1 MLLPNGSRPLPG
13 WQISFPVKQA
23 ENADTYRVADE
34 KGALAFLKVFRPD
47 RIEADRFTS
56 DGKLREIAIMESL
69 DHPGIPPIRQSG
81 VLKNGRP
88 YFLADLVP
96 GETLDHRLAR
106 VVAFPADAAGSLM
119 RELCAAVSYLHS
131 LPDPVTHNELTPSNV
146 VLDPGEHDDDRPVVI
161 DFGHARR
168 GSDGAASHLS
178 RVAPHYLPNECYE
191 APVSAPTADVF
202 ALGAIY
208 YRALFGIPPWYVANA
223 PGGKAD
229 LRETLLRARL
239 EPLRLPERAIGGNP
253 DATALSVIRKAL
265 SLRPEDR
272 FQDAGALLEA
282 LGQGVGS
289 RPPSHRDLRPQ
300 PVLNPVGGKRGFDAI
315 AGLDDLKETLRRDV
329 IDVLRDPEGHRRFR
343 LTIPNG
349 LLLYGPPGCGKTYV
363 AERFGEELGFAFRKV
378 RPADVASIYVH
389 GTQERIKQLFD
400 EARRDAPCVL
410 FLDEVD
416 ALMPSRDGDLHAAY
430 AGEVTEWL
438 AQMSDCGN
446 DGIFLLA
453 ATNAPDRLDVAGGR
467 TGRFDKKVYVGP
479 PDYGARKAMF
489 EIHLADRPVAR
500 DVDCGELARMTRGRI
515 ASDISFLVNEAA
527 SLALAGGAGA
537 IGMEHVVTAIRQ
549 HGPSVSADQL
559 ERYERMREEFESGAR
574 RRRTEVKGFR
584 QDR

>member
-1 MLLPNGSRPLPG
+1 MLLPNGSRPLRG
-13 WQISFPVKQA
+13 WQIRFPVKQA
-23 ENADTYRVADE
+23 ENADTYRVANE
-34 KGALAFLKVFRPD
+34 KGALAFLKVFHPD

-56 DGKLREIAIMESL
+56 DGKLLEIAIMESL

-81 VLKNGRP
+81 VLDDGRP

-106 VVAFPADAAGSLM
+106 VVAISANAAGSLM

-168 GSDGAASHLS
+168 ASDGATSHLYQ
-178 RVAPHYLPNECYE
+178 VDPHYLPNECYE
-191 APVSAPTADVF
+191 APAADPTADVF

-208 YRALFGIPPWYVANA
+208 YRALFGMPPWYAGKT
-223 PGGKAD
+223 PGGQVD

-239 EPLRLPERAIGGNP
+239 APLRLPERAIGGNP
-253 DATALSVIRKAL
+253 DATALSVVRKAL
-265 SLRPEDR
+265 SLRPDDR
-272 FQDAGALLEA
+272 FQDADALLEA
-282 LGQGVGS
+282 LGEGVGS
-289 RPPSHRDLRPQ
+289 RPPSHRDPLPQ
-300 PVLNPVGGKRGFDAI
+300 PVLGPVGGKRGFDAI

-329 IDVLRDPEGHRRFR
+329 INVLRDPEGHRRFGV
-343 LTIPNG
+343 TIPNG
-349 LLLYGPPGCGKTYV
+349 LLLYGPPGCGKTFV

-400 EARRDAPCVL
+400 EARRHAPCVL

-430 AGEVTEWL
+430 AGEVNEWL

-467 TGRFDKKVYVGP
+467 SGRFDKRVYVGP
-479 PDYGARKAMF
+479 PEHGARKAMF

-527 SLALAGGAGA
+527 RRALAGGAGA
-537 IGMEHVVTAIRQ
+537 IGMEHVVTAIHRNR
-549 HGPSVSADQL
+549 PSVSADQL
-559 ERYERMREEFESGAR
+559 ERYEKMRETFESGPRQR
-574 RRRTEVKGFR
+574 RIGF
-584 QDR
+584 

>member
-13 WQISFPVKQA
+13 WQIRFPVKQA

-34 KGALAFLKVFRPD
+34 KGALAFLKVFHPD
-47 RIEADRFTS
+47 RIGADRFTS
-56 DGKLREIAIMESL
+56 DGELLEIAIMESL

-81 VLKNGRP
+81 VLDDGQP
-88 YFLADLVP
+88 FFLADLVP

-106 VVAFPADAAGSLM
+106 VVAISANAVGSLM
-119 RELCAAVSYLHS
+119 RELCVPVSHLHS
-131 LPDPVTHNELTPSNV
+131 LPDPVTHHELTPSNV
-146 VLDPGEHDDDRPVVI
+146 VLDPGDDDDDRPVLI

-168 GSDGAASHLS
+168 ASDGAASHLS
-178 RVAPHYLPNECYE
+178 PVDPHYLPNECYE

-202 ALGAIY
+202 SLGAIY
-208 YRALFGIPPWYVANA
+208 YRALFGMPPWYAVNV
-223 PGGKAD
+223 PGGQAD

-239 EPLRLPERAIGGNP
+239 EPLRLPERAVGGNP

-282 LGQGVGS
+282 LGEGTRAKSSNDQD
-289 RPPSHRDLRPQ
+289 PHPK
-300 PVLNPVGGKRGFDAI
+300 PVLGPGGEKRGFDAI
-315 AGLDDLKETLRRDV
+315 AGLDDLKATLQRDV
-329 IDVLRDPEGHRRFR
+329 IDVLRDPERHRRFG

-349 LLLYGPPGCGKTYV
+349 LLLYGPPGCGKTFV

-378 RPADVASIYVH
+378 RPGDVASIYVH

-400 EARRDAPCVL
+400 EARRNAPCAL

-430 AGEVTEWL
+430 AGEVNEWL

-467 TGRFDKKVYVGP
+467 TGRFDKTVYVGP
-479 PDYGARKAMF
+479 PDYLARKAMF

-515 ASDISFLVNEAA
+515 ASDISFLVNEGARR
-527 SLALAGGAGA
+527 ALAGGAGA
-537 IGMEHVVTAIRQ
+537 IGMEHVVTAIRRNRA
-549 HGPSVSADQL
+549 SVSADQL
-559 ERYERMREEFESGAR
+559 ERYEKMRETFESGPRQR
-574 RRRTEVKGFR
+574 RIGF
-584 QDR
+584 

>member
-1 MLLPNGSRPLPG
+1 MLLSNGSRPLPG
-13 WQISFPVKQA
+13 WQIRFPVKQA

-34 KGALAFLKVFRPD
+34 TGALAFLKVFHPN

-56 DGKLREIAIMESL
+56 AGRLLEIAIMESL
-69 DHPGIPPIRQSG
+69 DHAGIPPIRQSG
-81 VLKNGRP
+81 LLEDGRP

-106 VVAFPADAAGSLM
+106 VVAISASAVGSLM
-119 RELCAAVSYLHS
+119 RELCAAVSHLHS

-168 GSDGAASHLS
+168 ASDGAASQLS
-178 RVAPHYLPNECYE
+178 RVDPHYLPNECYE

-202 ALGAIY
+202 ALGATY

-223 PGGKAD
+223 SGGQAD

-253 DATALSVIRKAL
+253 DATALSAIRKAL

-272 FQDAGALLEA
+272 FQDAGKLLEA
-282 LGQGVGS
+282 LGEGTVAK
-289 RPPSHRDLRPQ
+289 PSGHRDPLPQ
-300 PVLNPVGGKRGFDAI
+300 PALGPVGGMRGFDAI
-315 AGLDDLKETLRRDV
+315 AGLDDLKETLQRDV
-329 IDVLRDPEGHRRFR
+329 IDVLRDPERHRRFG

-349 LLLYGPPGCGKTYV
+349 LLLYGPPGCGKTFV

-400 EARRDAPCVL
+400 EARREAPCVL

-416 ALMPSRDGDLHAAY
+416 ALMPARDGNLHATY
-430 AGEVTEWL
+430 AGEVNEWL

-467 TGRFDKKVYVGP
+467 TGRFDKTVYVGP
-479 PDYGARKAMF
+479 PDYDARKAMF

-527 SLALAGGAGA
+527 RRALAGGAGA
-537 IGMEHVVTAIRQ
+537 IGMEHVVNAIR
-549 HGPSVSADQL
+549 GNRPSVSADLL
-559 ERYERMREEFESGAR
+559 ERYEKMRETFESGPKQR
-574 RRRTEVKGFR
+574 RIGFR
-584 QDR
+584 N

>member
-1 MLLPNGSRPLPG
+1 MPLPNGSRPLPG
-13 WQISFPVKQA
+13 WQIRFPVKQA

-34 KGALAFLKVFRPD
+34 SGALAFLKVFHLD
-47 RIEADRFTS
+47 RIGADRFTS
-56 DGKLREIAIMESL
+56 DGMLLEIAIMESL
-69 DHPGIPPIRQSG
+69 DHPSIPPIRQSG
-81 VLKNGRP
+81 VLNNGHP

-106 VVAFPADAAGSLM
+106 VVAISADAAKSLM
-119 RELCAAVSYLHS
+119 RELCAAISYLHS

-146 VLDPGEHDDDRPVVI
+146 VLDPGSHDDDRPVVI

-168 GSDGAASHLS
+168 ASDGIPSHPS
-178 RVAPHYLPNECYE
+178 RVDPHYLPNECYE
-191 APVSAPTADVF
+191 APVSVPTADVF

-223 PGGKAD
+223 STRQVD

-265 SLRPEDR
+265 SVRPEDR
-272 FQDAGALLEA
+272 FQDAGAFLGA
-282 LGQGVGS
+282 LGKGTRAKLSNDQ
-289 RPPSHRDLRPQ
+289 DLRPQ
-300 PVLNPVGGKRGFDAI
+300 PVLSPVRRKRGFDAI
-315 AGLDDLKETLRRDV
+315 AGLDDLKATLERDV
-329 IDVLRDPEGHRRFR
+329 IKVLRDPEGHRRFG
-343 LTIPNG
+343 LTVANG
-349 LLLYGPPGCGKTYV
+349 LLLYGPPGCGKTFV

-416 ALMPSRDGDLHAAY
+416 ALLPSRDGDLHAAY
-430 AGEVTEWL
+430 AGEVDEWL
-438 AQMSDCGN
+438 AQMSECGN

-467 TGRFDKKVYVGP
+467 AGRFDKKVYVGP
-479 PDYGARKAMF
+479 PDYSARKAMF
-489 EIHLADRPVAR
+489 EIHLNDRPVAR
-500 DVDCGELARMTRGRI
+500 DMDCDELARMTRGHI

-527 SLALAGGAGA
+527 RGAIASRASA
-537 IGMEHVVTAIRQ
+537 IGMEHVVAAIRQ
-549 HGPSVSADQL
+549 NGPSVSADQL
-559 ERYERMREEFESGAR
+559 ERYERMREAFESGPNQR
-574 RRRTEVKGFR
+574 RIGF
-584 QDR
+584 

>member
-1 MLLPNGSRPLPG
+1 MLLPKGSRPLSG
-13 WQISFPVKQA
+13 WQVRFPVKQA

-34 KGALAFLKVFRPD
+34 RGALAFLKVFHPD
-47 RIEADRFTS
+47 RIGADRFAS
-56 DGKLREIAIMESL
+56 DGLLLEIAIMESL
-69 DHPGIPPIRQSG
+69 DHPGIPPMRQSG
-81 VLKNGRP
+81 VLDDGRP

-106 VVAFPADAAGSLM
+106 VVAIPADAAGSLM

-131 LPDPVTHNELTPSNV
+131 RPDPVTHNELTPSNV
-146 VLDPGEHDDDRPVVI
+146 VLDPGEHDEDRPVVI

-168 GSDGAASHLS
+168 ASDGAALQLS
-178 RVAPHYLPNECYE
+178 RVDPHYLPNECYE
-191 APVSAPTADVF
+191 APVSAPSADVF

-208 YRALFGIPPWYVANA
+208 FRALFGVPPWYAANP
-223 PGGKAD
+223 PGGPAD

-265 SLRPEDR
+265 SLRPVDR

-282 LGQGVGS
+282 LGEGTRAKS
-289 RPPSHRDLRPQ
+289 SNDRDLHRT
-300 PVLNPVGGKRGFDAI
+300 PVLGPVGGKRGFDAI
-315 AGLDDLKETLRRDV
+315 AGLDDLKATLQRDV
-329 IDVLRDPEGHRRFR
+329 INVLRDPERHRRFG

-349 LLLYGPPGCGKTYV
+349 LLLYGPPGCGKTFV

-400 EARRDAPCVL
+400 EARQHAPCVL

-430 AGEVTEWL
+430 AGEVNEWL
-438 AQMSDCGN
+438 AQMSDCGK

-453 ATNAPDRLDVAGGR
+453 ATNAPDRLDAAGGR
-467 TGRFDKKVYVGP
+467 TGRFDKKSYIGP
-479 PDYGARKAMF
+479 PDYGARKEMF
-489 EIHLADRPVAR
+489 EIHMAGRPVAR
-500 DVDCGELARMTRGRI
+500 DVDYGELARMTRGRI

-527 SLALAGGAGA
+527 SRALASGASA
-537 IGMEHVVTAIRQ
+537 IGMEHVVTAIRRNR
-549 HGPSVSADQL
+549 PSVSADQL
-559 ERYERMREEFESGAR
+559 GRYEKMREAFESGPRQR
-574 RRRTEVKGFR
+574 RIGF
-584 QDR
+584 

>member
-13 WQISFPVKQA
+13 WQIRFPVKQA

-34 KGALAFLKVFRPD
+34 KGALAFLKVFHPE
-47 RIEADRFTS
+47 RIGADRFTS
-56 DGKLREIAIMESL
+56 DGKLLEIAIMESL

-81 VLKNGRP
+81 VLDDGRP

-106 VVAFPADAAGSLM
+106 VVAISANAVGSLM
-119 RELCAAVSYLHS
+119 RELCAAVAHLHS

-168 GSDGAASHLS
+168 ASDGAALQLS
-178 RVAPHYLPNECYE
+178 RVDPHYLPNECYE
-191 APVSAPTADVF
+191 APISAPTADVF

-208 YRALFGIPPWYVANA
+208 YRALFGMPPWYAANA
-223 PGGKAD
+223 PGGQAD

-253 DATALSVIRKAL
+253 DAAALSVIRKAL
-265 SLRPEDR
+265 SLRPENR

-282 LGQGVGS
+282 LGEGTRAKSSNDQDP
-289 RPPSHRDLRPQ
+289 RPK
-300 PVLNPVGGKRGFDAI
+300 PVLGPVGGKRGFAAI
-315 AGLDDLKETLRRDV
+315 AGLDDLKATLQRDV
-329 IDVLRDPEGHRRFR
+329 IDVLRNPERHRHFGVRI
-343 LTIPNG
+343 LNG
-349 LLLYGPPGCGKTYV
+349 LLLYGPPGCGKTFV

-400 EARRDAPCVL
+400 EARGNRPCVL

-416 ALMPSRDGDLHAAY
+416 ALMPSRDENLHAAY
-430 AGEVTEWL
+430 AGEVNEWL

-446 DGIFLLA
+446 DGIFILA
-453 ATNAPDRLDVAGGR
+453 ATNAPDRLDMAGGR
-467 TGRFDKKVYVGP
+467 TGRFDKTVYVGP

-489 EIHLADRPVAR
+489 EIHLADRPVAP
-500 DVDCGELARMTRGRI
+500 DMDCGELARMTRGRI

-527 SLALAGGAGA
+527 SRALAGGARA
-537 IGMEHVVTAIRQ
+537 IGMEHVVTAIRRNR
-549 HGPSVSADQL
+549 PSVSADQL
-559 ERYERMREEFESGAR
+559 ERYEKLRETFESGPRQR
-574 RRRTEVKGFR
+574 RIGF
-584 QDR
+584 